1 MISKSPNDSNFRTT
15 NGVLALIQYY
25 RWHNT
30 EVSLCNKRCVNH
42 TFVAK
47 DVWFTHLLLQ
57 KTKKSS
63 FLCKKAFFV
72 AKRQKAA
79 LHSLHIHSAN
89 GTSSTPYLCCLYWA
103 WSCTA
108 QLQMQDWGFTHFP
121 TFAIGLVVLLPL
133 PCSAAHSR
141 SRQLSTF
148 ARFIFCLVSELNQ
161 LTKLWGASTNMGG
174 EEGKGQSAQEL
185 P

>member
-15 NGVLALIQYY
+15 NAVLALIQYY

-57 KTKKSS
+57 KTKKAAFCVKKL
-63 FLCKKAFFV
+63 FLLQKDKKLLYTAYTYTVLMVQAVRLTCVACIEREVAQRSYRCKT
-72 AKRQKAA
+72 
-79 LHSLHIHSAN
+79 
-89 GTSSTPYLCCLYWA
+89 G
-103 WSCTA
+103 
-108 QLQMQDWGFTHFP
+108 GFTHFP
-121 TFAIGLVVLLPL
+121 TFAISLVVLLPL
-133 PCSAAHSR
+133 PCSAAHSC

-161 LTKLWGASTNMGG
+161 LTKLQGASTNMGG

>member
-30 EVSLCNKRCVNH
+30 EVSLCNKRCVNY

-108 QLQMQDWGFTHFP
+108 QLQMQDWGIHSFP
-121 TFAIGLVVLLPL
+121 HICHR
-133 PCSAAHSR
+133 PCSSAS
-141 SRQLSTF
+141 SSVLSSSLTQQT
-148 ARFIFCLVSELNQ
+148 ALHFCQVHF
-161 LTKLWGASTNMGG
+161 
-174 EEGKGQSAQEL
+174 L
-185 P
+185 PS